1 MRTERVEVRR
11 VRRGDADALRAVY
24 DAQVLAAQG
33 WTPEQVAQVD
43 RWVDRRRFLPYQW
56 VVVDR
61 STGIVV
67 GDISVRMDGG
77 MHYLGLSLGP
87 DGRRRGFGFD
97 AVGLV
102 VDRMLKHT
110 GGWIV
115 IDTAE
120 DNVAMQRIAEQ
131 HRFTRLGS
139 FLETLPNG
147 TEEVSVRYSLPIGK
161 TARRERREAAA
172 NGAPASDP
180 SDPTP

>member
-1 MRTERVEVRR
+1 MRTERVELRR
-11 VRRGDADALRAVY
+11 VRRGDAEALRAVY
-24 DAQVLAAQG
+24 DDQVLAAQG
-33 WTPEQVAQVD
+33 WTAEQVD
-43 RWVDRRRFLPYQW
+43 RVDQWVERRRFLPYQW

-61 STGIVV
+61 ATDAVV

-77 MHYLGLSLGP
+77 LHYLGLSLGP
-87 DGRRRGFGFD
+87 AGRRRGFGSD

-131 HRFTRLGS
+131 QGFTRLGP

-172 NGAPASDP
+172 NDAPASDP
-180 SDPTP
+180 SGPTS